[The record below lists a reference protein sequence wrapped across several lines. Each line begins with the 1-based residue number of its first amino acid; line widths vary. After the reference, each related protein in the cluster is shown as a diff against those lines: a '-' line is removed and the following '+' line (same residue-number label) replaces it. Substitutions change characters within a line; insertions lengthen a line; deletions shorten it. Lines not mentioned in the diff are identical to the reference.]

1 MLGEHSQKCSRPL
14 CFCRWSLVFPDL
26 DDSGFPLHPLCQ
38 VSCVKSILLH
48 LAVIVLR
55 NMVLL
60 TLTRGRKDTETVDE
74 VVEVVEEVDSNKA
87 STIKQM
93 QDIVLKVQVGI
104 FGLHILMYIE
114 GKSWLDGEP
123 AGERP
128 ECFQLQRHPLSHL
141 GWLCHHRHRY
151 RCHVFSA
158 SQVLPSRRGFIRLRK
173 YNNFVPDLEKSDCL
187 TFSVQDH
194 FPHVGSELEIIR
206 FLFHFLFHFIPGSY
220 SLCGG

>member
-1 MLGEHSQKCSRPL
+1 M
-14 CFCRWSLVFPDL
+14 
-26 DDSGFPLHPLCQ
+26 
-38 VSCVKSILLH
+38 
-48 LAVIVLR
+48 
-55 NMVLL
+55 
-60 TLTRGRKDTETVDE
+60 DE
-74 VVEVVEEVDSNKA
+74 VVEVVEDVEEVDSNKA

-114 GKSWLDGEP
+114 GKSWLDCEP

-173 YNNFVPDLEKSDCL
+173 YNHFIPDLEKSDCL
-187 TFSVQDH
+187 IFSVKDQ
-194 FPHVGSELEIIR
+194 FS
-206 FLFHFLFHFIPGSY
+206 
-220 SLCGG
+220 